1 MGSFSLLRFRYIPGM
16 RGYMND
22 IKINDKHKD
31 RLFRFLFGNEEY
43 KEYALSLYNAVND
56 TDYQD
61 VNDITF
67 YTIDDVIYIKRKND
81 VAVLL
86 DSKLSLWEH
95 QSSFNPNMPLRG
107 FMYFGQMY
115 DKYISLEDMNIFGR
129 ELIKIPTPKYCV
141 FYNGNEDLP
150 SVMKLRLSDAFSES
164 DDSGEFEWTA
174 TMYNLNSGKNDALLD
189 KCRTLSDYMTFV
201 NKVKENRKN
210 GLEKTV
216 AVDKAVTDCIAGN
229 ILRNVLLKHRSE
241 VASMVLTEFNEEVYK
256 KGIYNEGYSDGKNE
270 GFTEGK
276 AEGKIEGKTEG
287 LFSLVQKGLI
297 TLEVAADEL
306 NLTVAEVEKMMIE
319 AGFTEKK

>member
-1 MGSFSLLRFRYIPGM
+1 
-16 RGYMND
+16 MND
-22 IKINDKHKD
+22 LKVNDKNKD

-61 VNDITF
+61 INDITF

-95 QSSFNPNMPLRG
+95 QSTFNPNMPIRG
-107 FMYFGQMY
+107 LMYFGQMY
-115 DKYISLEDMNIFGR
+115 DKYISLEEENIFGR
-129 ELIKIPTPKYCV
+129 KLIKIPTPKYCV

-150 SVMKLRLSDAFSES
+150 SVMKLRLSDAFAES

-174 TMYNLNSGKNDALLD
+174 TMYNLNSGKNDILLD
-189 KCRTLSDYMTFV
+189 KCRTLSDYMVFV
-201 NKVKENRKN
+201 NKVKENRRN
-210 GLEKTV
+210 GLDKTV

-256 KGIYNEGYSDGKNE
+256 KGIYSE
-270 GFTEGK
+270 GFSDGK
-276 AEGKIEGKTEG
+276 AEGKAAGV
-287 LFSLVQKGLI
+287 FSLVQKGRI
-297 TLEVAADEL
+297 TLEDAAEEL
-306 NLTVAEVEKMMIE
+306 NIPVSEIEKKMIE
-319 AGFTEKK
+319 AGFAEKK

>member
-1 MGSFSLLRFRYIPGM
+1 
-16 RGYMND
+16 MNEL
-22 IKINDKHKD
+22 KINEKNKD

-43 KEYALSLYNAVND
+43 KEYALSLYNAVNN

-95 QSSFNPNMPLRG
+95 QSTFNPNMPIRG
-107 FMYFGQMY
+107 LMYFGQMY
-115 DKYISLEDMNIFGR
+115 DKYISLEEKNIFGSKP
-129 ELIKIPTPKYCV
+129 IKIPTPKYCV
-141 FYNGNEDLP
+141 FYNGNKDLP
-150 SVMKLRLSDAFSES
+150 SVVKLRLSDAFAEP

-174 TMYNLNSGKNDALLD
+174 TMYNLNSGKNDILLE
-189 KCRTLSDYMTFV
+189 KCRTLSDYMVFV

-210 GLEKTV
+210 GLDKTV

-256 KGIYNEGYSDGKNE
+256 KGIFEEGKEE
-270 GFTEGK
+270 GLAEGRAEGK
-276 AEGKIEGKTEG
+276 AEG
-287 LFSLVQKGLI
+287 LFSLVRKGRI
-297 TLEVAADEL
+297 SLEDAAEEL
-306 NLTVAEVEKMMIE
+306 DISVAEAEKMMIE
-319 AGFTEKK
+319 AGFAEKD

>member
-1 MGSFSLLRFRYIPGM
+1 
-16 RGYMND
+16 MND
-22 IKINDKHKD
+22 LKVNDKNKD

-61 VNDITF
+61 INDITF

-95 QSSFNPNMPLRG
+95 QSTFNPNMPIRG
-107 FMYFGQMY
+107 LMYFGQMY
-115 DKYISLEDMNIFGR
+115 DKYISLEEENIFGR
-129 ELIKIPTPKYCV
+129 KLIKIPTPKYCV

-150 SVMKLRLSDAFSES
+150 SVMKLRLSNAFAES
-164 DDSGEFEWTA
+164 DDSGEYEWIA
-174 TMYNLNSGKNDALLD
+174 TMYNLNSGKNDILLD
-189 KCRTLSDYMTFV
+189 KCRTLSDYMVFV
-201 NKVKENRKN
+201 NKVKENRRN
-210 GLEKTV
+210 GLDKTV

-256 KGIYNEGYSDGKNE
+256 KGIYSEGFSDGKA
-270 GFTEGK
+270 EGK
-276 AEGKIEGKTEG
+276 AEGV
-287 LFSLVQKGLI
+287 FSLVQKGRI
-297 TLEVAADEL
+297 TLEDAAEEL
-306 NLTVAEVEKMMIE
+306 NIPVSEIEKKMIE
-319 AGFTEKK
+319 AGFAEKK

>member
-95 QSSFNPNMPLRG
+95 QSSFNPNMPIRG
-107 FMYFGQMY
+107 LMYFGQMY
-115 DKYISLEDMNIFGR
+115 DKYISLEEQNIFGR
-129 ELIKIPTPKYCV
+129 KLIRIPTPKYCV

-150 SVMKLRLSDAFSES
+150 GVMKLKLSDAFAES

-174 TMYNLNSGKNDALLD
+174 TMYNLNSGKNDLLLD

-201 NKVKENRKN
+201 NKVKENRLS
-210 GLEKTV
+210 GMDKTV
-216 AVDKAVTDCIAGN
+216 AVDKAVTDCIAGG
-229 ILRNVLLKHRSE
+229 ILKNVLLKHRSE

-256 KGIYNEGYSDGKNE
+256 KGIYEE
-270 GFTEGK
+270 GF
-276 AEGKIEGKTEG
+276 AEGKTETIL
-287 LFSLVQKGLI
+287 LFCKNGKISLKDAS
-297 TLEVAADEL
+297 EML
-306 NLTVAEVEKMMIE
+306 NLPVSEVEKMMTD
-319 AGFTEKK
+319 TEKLS